1 MIPLVSPPASLTGA
15 AFAGKIRKIPER
27 GICVENRELIIIGGG
42 PGGMAAGLYA
52 GRAELKT
59 LLLEKGMTGGLAATT
74 AHIENYPG
82 FPAGIGGMEL
92 AAQMEE
98 QARKFGV
105 EIRNAEVEK
114 LTEEGEGFTVRTDEG
129 DLTTGA
135 VILATGASPSLLGVP
150 GEKEFL
156 GRGVSFC
163 ATCDGAF
170 FRDQVVVVVGGGD
183 AAVEEAMFL
192 TRFASRVY
200 IVHRRGELRATRIIQ
215 DRAFKNPKV
224 EFVWHSS
231 VDEIRGAAKVE
242 EVVVKD
248 VRSGDR
254 RVLTAG
260 GVFIYVGN
268 RPNTELV
275 ADLVALDERGYVKT
289 DGEMRTNVAGL
300 FAVGDVRQKSLRQVI
315 TAVADGAVAA
325 VAAEKYLAARE

>member
-1 MIPLVSPPASLTGA
+1 L
-15 AFAGKIRKIPER
+15 
-27 GICVENRELIIIGGG
+27 ENRDLVIIGGG
-42 PGGMAAGLYA
+42 PAGLAAGLYA

-59 LLLEKGMTGGLAATT
+59 VLLEKAMTGGMAATT

-82 FPAGIGGMEL
+82 FPAGIGGVEL

-105 EIRNAEVEK
+105 EIGNAQVEEV
-114 LTEEGEGFTVRTDEG
+114 LGDGDAFTVRTDEG
-129 DLTTGA
+129 EWAAKT
-135 VILATGASPSLLGVP
+135 VILATGASPSLLGAP

-170 FRDQVVVVVGGGD
+170 FRDQAVVVVGGGD

-192 TRFASRVY
+192 TRFASRVFV
-200 IVHRRGELRATRIIQ
+200 VHRRGELRATRIIQ
-215 DRAFKNPKV
+215 DRAFKNPKL
-224 EFVWHSS
+224 EFVWFST
-231 VDEIRGAAKVE
+231 VDSIRGGGKVE

-248 VRSGDR
+248 VRSGEQK
-254 RVLTAG
+254 VLAAG

-268 RPNTELV
+268 RPNSDLV
-275 ADLVALDERGYVKT
+275 ADLADLDERGYVKT
-289 DGEMRTNVAGL
+289 DAEMRTRAAGL
-300 FAVGDVRQKSLRQVI
+300 FAAGDVRRKSLRQVI

-325 VAAEKYLAARE
+325 VSAEKYLAEKA